1 VFGPE
6 HNSIQEKEERTEMKS
21 LRNHT
26 KTTAVCLFTILLLPT
41 LTFAQ
46 GRHSHHD
53 YNDNNVVRWRSIKG
67 VITAP
72 DIDNPVGVVTTQ
84 AGNVVTLVNPGISA
98 GTLPWTTT
106 QGSARVNLATGAAA
120 FEVEGLV
127 LNGGNASGTPGRV
140 DQVEGSLVCNPG
152 TTDEAILTTAPVPLS
167 SRGDAEFSGNI
178 GSVPSPCAN
187 PLFLVRIGPDFPAAG
202 ERWIATGAV
211 RISGDQD

>member
-1 VFGPE
+1 LCFWAQ
-6 HNSIQEKEERTEMKS
+6 NIIQFKKKEERTEMKS

-26 KTTAVCLFTILLLPT
+26 KTTAVCLFTTLLLPT

-46 GRHSHHD
+46 GRHRHHD
-53 YNDNNVVRWRSIKG
+53 DNDVRWRSIKG

-72 DIDNPVGVVTTQ
+72 DIDNPVGVVTTEQ
-84 AGNVVTLVNPGISA
+84 NGQVLLVNPGISS

-127 LNGGNASGTPGRV
+127 LNGGNASGTPGPV
-140 DQVEGSLVCNPG
+140 DQVEGSLVCNAG

-167 SRGDAEFSGNI
+167 STGDAEFSGNI

-202 ERWIATGAV
+202 QRWIATGAV